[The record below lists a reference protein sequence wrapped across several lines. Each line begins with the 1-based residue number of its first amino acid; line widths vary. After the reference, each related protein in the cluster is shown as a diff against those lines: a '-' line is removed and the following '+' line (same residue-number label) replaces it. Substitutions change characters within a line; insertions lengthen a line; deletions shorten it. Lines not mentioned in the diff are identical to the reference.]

1 MGDTMWRVLS
11 LLVAVSFVPLET
23 VEALIL
29 QRREVPAVVTLDIK
43 RNDVSD
49 PVMRD
54 RARRKR
60 DTTTVSQALDNEVC
74 EGSWICTSACWLT
87 CQ

>member
-1 MGDTMWRVLS
+1 MWRVLS

-23 VEALIL
+23 AKALVL

-54 RARRKR
+54 RARRRR
-60 DTTTVSQALDNEVC
+60 DTTTVAQALDNEVC
-74 EGSWICTSACWLT
+74 EGS
-87 CQ
+87 